1 MVLGRDRV
9 QGREPVG
16 RSCLVQVQ
24 DRTRAI
30 PWANPRKTYTDRGRD
45 QPM

>member
-16 RSCLVQVQ
+16 RSGLGQVQ
-24 DRTRAI
+24 GRTTPYTRGLSA
-30 PWANPRKTYTDRGRD
+30 KTYTYLARD

>member
-24 DRTRAI
+24 DRTTAI
-30 PWANPRKTYTDRGRD
+30 PWANPRKPIPIAAVTSRC
-45 QPM
+45 